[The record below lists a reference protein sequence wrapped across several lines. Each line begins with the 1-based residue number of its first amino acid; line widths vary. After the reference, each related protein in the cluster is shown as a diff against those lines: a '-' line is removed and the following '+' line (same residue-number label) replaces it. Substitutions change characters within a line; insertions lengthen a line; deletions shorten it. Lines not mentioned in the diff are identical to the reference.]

1 MERFAKWQDALFLLK
16 KIKKNKKKQKKNE
29 RNRQF
34 PIAKYKVML

>member
-1 MERFAKWQDALFLLK
+1 MARRSFLLEK
-16 KIKKNKKKQKKNE
+16 KEKNKKKQKKNE